1 MNLIEY
7 FVQNIPKECTK
18 NFICNNIYIW
28 AMLES
33 NPSHEDTPLFCKIS
47 LNLGFSAII
56 PKGGHLVLN

>member
-33 NPSHEDTPLFCKIS
+33 NPSYEDTPLFCKIS
-47 LNLGFSAII
+47 LNLV
-56 PKGGHLVLN
+56 P